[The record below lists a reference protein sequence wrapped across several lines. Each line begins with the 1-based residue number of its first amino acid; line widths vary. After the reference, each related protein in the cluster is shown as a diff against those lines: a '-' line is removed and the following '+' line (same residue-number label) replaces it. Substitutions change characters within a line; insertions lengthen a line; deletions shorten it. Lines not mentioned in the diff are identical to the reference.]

1 MNRHI
6 PDSFIATM
14 RNVHGQRGV
23 GWCAQLPAP
32 LRKLAHQ
39 WDLVLG
45 PHFPLSYNYV
55 CSATIRASDTPVVL
69 KTAPHNPEFVT
80 EVALLEQYSGRG
92 ALDLHAVDHT
102 NAAFLMT
109 AADPGT
115 RLADGKITDDAQ
127 THAAALLMQS
137 SWAAYRGDVPLPT
150 IRGQVTVLNT
160 LAQTHPAAVECIGR
174 GHIDT
179 AITLSQLLHRPADD
193 VALHGDLHH
202 ENILRHGAGW
212 VIIDPKG
219 VIGNPAA
226 ECAAFLRNP
235 AHLLDSGIDIVA
247 LTKRR
252 IEVLSSVLAIPAPTI
267 AGWNYA
273 IMVLSAWWCYE
284 EEQRIPA
291 RVVTYVDAFA
301 RVAAQYEGLHQQR

>member
-1 MNRHI
+1 MHPPV
-6 PDSFIATM
+6 PDTFVATM
-14 RNVHGQRGV
+14 RNIHGLRGV
-23 GWCAQLPAP
+23 DWCRQLPAH
-32 LRKLAHQ
+32 LTTLAGQ

-55 CSATIRASDTPVVL
+55 CSATIRHSGTAVVL
-69 KTAPHNPEFVT
+69 KTAPHNPEFAT
-80 EVALLEQYSGRG
+80 EVAMLQHYNGHG
-92 ALDLHAVDHT
+92 AVDIHAVDYA
-102 NAAFLMT
+102 NSAFLMT

-115 RLADGKITDDAQ
+115 RLVDGHLTDDAQ

-137 SWAAYRGDVPLPT
+137 SWSAYQGNVPLPT
-150 IRGQVTVLNT
+150 IWAQATVLTT
-160 LAQTHPAAVECIGR
+160 LAQTNPAAVERIGLL
-174 GHIDT
+174 HVDA
-179 AITLSQLLHRPADD
+179 AIALFQRLHRPAAD

-235 AHLLDSGIDIVA
+235 ARLLDSGVDIVA
-247 LTKRR
+247 LTIRR
-252 IEVLSSVLAIPAPTI
+252 IELLSTVLAIPAATI

-273 IMVLSAWWCYE
+273 LMVLSAWWCYE
-284 EEQRIPA
+284 EEQTVPA
-291 RVVTYVDAFA
+291 RVLSYVDAFA
-301 RVAAQYEGLHQQR
+301 RVAVHYEAHHQKT